1 MHRLSPTLGGVLLLC
16 FAFWKQKDS
25 RAEVC
30 LGEISG
36 QKGRTRPRGKMDH
49 YCEDDYLRIVQPPGL
64 RLAMGQDANSHRRV
78 ALKDLAI
85 AGTLKSALTPLVMLN
100 HSETFSFSSPTG
112 VRLDRVRGGRQKYKR
127 RLDSES
133 SPYLSLQI
141 SPPAKKPCECR
152 AVCAPFANLCCW
164 NIWHPLGKCRLRTAG
179 LWGH

>member
-1 MHRLSPTLGGVLLLC
+1 MPSGNRKTQELK
-16 FAFWKQKDS
+16 FAWERFQDRK
-25 RAEVC
+25 AGPG
-30 LGEISG
+30 LGETWMG
-36 QKGRTRPRGKMDH
+36 H

-64 RLAMGQDANSHRRV
+64 RLAMGQGANSHRGV

-85 AGTLKSALTPLVMLN
+85 AGTLKSALTPPVMLN
-100 HSETFSFSSPTG
+100 NSETFFSSPTG

-152 AVCAPFANLCCW
+152 AVCAPFASLCCW
-164 NIWHPLGKCRLRTAG
+164 NIWHPLGKCRLCTAG
-179 LWGH
+179 LGH

>member
-1 MHRLSPTLGGVLLLC
+1 MPSGNRKTQELK
-16 FAFWKQKDS
+16 FAWERFQDRK
-25 RAEVC
+25 AGPG
-30 LGEISG
+30 LGE
-36 QKGRTRPRGKMDH
+36 TRMDH

-64 RLAMGQDANSHRRV
+64 RLAMGQGANSHRGV

-85 AGTLKSALTPLVMLN
+85 ASTLKSALTPLVMLN
-100 HSETFSFSSPTG
+100 HSETFSFSSPIG

-152 AVCAPFANLCCW
+152 AVCAPFA
-164 NIWHPLGKCRLRTAG
+164 IWRPLGKCRLRTAG